1 MEYEIEIENRL
12 RKVIVMRTSDGLVV
26 EIDGHAWYVDA
37 ARIDAHRMSLLVA
50 GAAPERHTG
59 PVGPPEPRPRGRPRG
74 DGPIGPGA
82 LTVSREVAFS
92 SVAASAELVVHVGT
106 TPFTVVV
113 NARRRRHDVIA
124 RGGAHGSGQRG
135 APGEQ
140 RPQRILAPMPGKV
153 VRVLVQVGDQ
163 VRARQPL
170 VVVEAM
176 KMENELRAG
185 RDGHV
190 AAVQVQEGASVDAGA
205 LMVVIE

>member
-1 MEYEIEIENRL
+1 MEYEVEIEKRL
-12 RKVIVMRTSDGLVV
+12 RKVIVMRTGDGLAV
-26 EIDGHAWYVDA
+26 EVDGHTWHVDA
-37 ARIDAHRMSLLVA
+37 ARIDAHRMSLLV
-50 GAAPERHTG
+50 GS
-59 PVGPPEPRPRGRPRG
+59 
-74 DGPIGPGA
+74 GA

-92 SVAASAELVVHVGT
+92 SVPASAGLVVQVGT

-113 NARRRRHDVIA
+113 NARRRRRDVIA
-124 RGGAHGSGQRG
+124 DDVADGGAHGRAHRG
-135 APGEQ
+135 AGGEH

-153 VRVLVQVGDQ
+153 VRVLVHVGDF

-185 RDGHV
+185 QDGYV
-190 AAVQVQEGASVDAGA
+190 AAIHAQEGASVDAGA

>member
-1 MEYEIEIENRL
+1 MDYEVEIENRL
-12 RKVIVMRTSDGLVV
+12 RKVIVMRTGDGLAV
-26 EIDGHAWYVDA
+26 EFDGHTWHVDA
-37 ARIDAHRMSLLVA
+37 ARIDAHRMSLLIAPV
-50 GAAPERHTG
+50 APERRTG
-59 PVGPPEPRPRGRPRG
+59 PVGPQEPGPRGESPI
-74 DGPIGPGA
+74 PIGRGA

-92 SVAASAELVVHVGT
+92 SVPASAGLVVHVGT

-113 NARRRRHDVIA
+113 NARRRQEVIA
-124 RGGAHGSGQRG
+124 RGGAEGSAHRG
-135 APGEQ
+135 AAGDH

-153 VRVLVQVGDQ
+153 VRVLVDVGDF

-185 RDGHV
+185 RDGQV
-190 AAVQVQEGASVDAGA
+190 AAIHAQEGASVDAGA